1 MPGRRLM
8 TAGEQRRWQRRK
20 TIRDDERA
28 ELLTLDVLCSKCNEP
43 MPALRWLE
51 AGYDECARCY
61 EPGVFGVEIGS
72 GRAEVTRDAY
82 DVTDY

>member
-1 MPGRRLM
+1 
-8 TAGEQRRWQRRK
+8 
-20 TIRDDERA
+20 
-28 ELLTLDVLCSKCNEP
+28 